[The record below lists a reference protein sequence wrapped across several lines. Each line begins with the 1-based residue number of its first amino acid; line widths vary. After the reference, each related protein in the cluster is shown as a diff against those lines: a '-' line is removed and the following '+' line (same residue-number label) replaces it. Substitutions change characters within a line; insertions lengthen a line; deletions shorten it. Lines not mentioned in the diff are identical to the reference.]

1 MDNVTLS
8 VKELFDIKGKTAVI
22 TGGSKGLGAQCAD
35 ALAEMGCN
43 VVIAAR
49 KIEGCQN
56 LCAELEDKYNIQ
68 ALPVSCD
75 VGNPD
80 DAAKLVDAAIN
91 RFGQIDI
98 LINNAGTAWGSDP
111 MDHDRKG
118 WQKVIDLNL
127 TGTFF
132 LTGKVAKTMK
142 EKGNG
147 GKILFMSS
155 TAGLVAS
162 KRQST
167 PAYTATKSAL
177 VMLARD
183 LGYKWAEYGI
193 YVNCLCPGYFPTDF
207 SGRALDEKTE
217 KAAKA
222 IIPLHRFG
230 GEDDLKGVVAFFCSK
245 ASDYIT
251 GQYIVIDGGAT
262 L

>member
-1 MDNVTLS
+1 MQVS
-8 VKELFDIKGKTAVI
+8 ELFDIKGKIAIV

-49 KIEGCQN
+49 KIERCQE
-56 LCAELEDKYNIQ
+56 LCAELEQKYGVQ
-68 ALPVSCD
+68 TLAVSCD
-75 VGNPD
+75 VGNTED
-80 DAAKLVDAAIN
+80 GQKLVDATIN
-91 RFGQIDI
+91 KFGQIDI

-111 MDHDRKG
+111 MNHDRAG

-127 TGTFF
+127 TGTFY
-132 LTGKVAKTMK
+132 LTGAVAKTMK

-167 PAYTATKSAL
+167 PSYTATKAAL
-177 VMLARD
+177 IMLARD
-183 LGYKWAEYGI
+183 LGYKWARYGI
-193 YVNCLCPGYFPTDF
+193 YVNCLVPGYFPTDF
-207 SGRALDEKTE
+207 AGRALDEEQE

-222 IIPLHRFG
+222 IIPAKRFG
-230 GEDDLKGVVAFFCSK
+230 SEYDLKGAVAFFCSK
-245 ASDYIT
+245 ASDYVI
-251 GQYIVIDGGAT
+251 GQYMVIDGGAT

>member
-1 MDNVTLS
+1 MTLS

-49 KIEGCQN
+49 KIEGCQK
-56 LCAELEDKYNIQ
+56 LCDELEKKYGIQ
-68 ALPVSCD
+68 ALPVACN
-75 VGNPD
+75 VANLD
-80 DAAKLVDAAIN
+80 DGANLVDAAIK

-111 MDHDRKG
+111 MDHDLEG
-118 WQKVIDLNL
+118 WQRVIDLNL

-132 LTGKVAKTMK
+132 LTGKVAKSMK
-142 EKGNG
+142 EKGTG

-155 TAGLVAS
+155 LAGLVAS

-167 PAYTATKSAL
+167 PAYTATKAGL
-177 VMLARD
+177 IMLTRD
-183 LGYKWAEYGI
+183 LAYKWAPYGI
-193 YVNCLCPGYFPTDF
+193 YVNCLTPGYFPTDF

-222 IIPLHRFG
+222 IIPTRRFG
-230 GEDDLKGVVAFFCSK
+230 GEDDLKGAVAFFCSK
-245 ASDYIT
+245 ASDYVI
-251 GQYIVIDGGAT
+251 GQYLVLDGGAT